1 MGDILEAAKFAFT
14 NGWFLAASVILYVIW
29 TYATGRTV
37 PLRAHLEMKQD
48 RDYWR
53 EAALHGQRQVTTLV
67 SDKELGQAT
76 IESIESHVK
85 GEAHEVV

>member
-1 MGDILEAAKFAFT
+1 
-14 NGWFLAASVILYVIW
+14 LYVIW

-53 EAALHGQRQVTTLV
+53 EAALHGQQQVTKLV
-67 SDKELGQAT
+67 SDKDLGQAT
-76 IESIESHVK
+76 IESIETHIK
-85 GEAHEVV
+85 GETHEVV